1 MVRWSSVA
9 RSSLDISLKES
20 MSPTSHVLRTE
31 LDLFVVA
38 FVRRNLESFSIL
50 SMRRWRFDWLEI
62 LLSYRVFFLIVSYF
76 VMYACC
82 AIRMKEFYGIIFV
95 YLCILYFIGYFIGYF
110 LSVIIYLGSNDR
122 IRKIFLNFIYL
133 LHYWIFLLLYA
144 RGFIQKFSLF

>member
-1 MVRWSSVA
+1 MEQRREKQLGHLFERIDVPHESRPANRIGFIRGSI
-9 RSSLDISLKES
+9 RSKES
-20 MSPTSHVLRTE
+20 RKFFDS
-31 LDLFVVA
+31 
-38 FVRRNLESFSIL
+38 

-110 LSVIIYLGSNDR
+110 FSVIIYLGSNDR

-144 RGFIQKFSLF
+144 RGFIQKFY